1 MRAHVCTGYVAL
13 VIAYQFVLVA
23 AFLLRAP
30 VRIAERRSC
39 LPRLLQGCGGGS
51 HTSLSSSPIRY
62 RIAHIGAAEA
72 VERIFSAD
80 PEASPRSKALP
91 LNVVEE
97 FFAIKR
103 ENKGPQLKQ
112 SLSRAQVEWAEWEIR
127 RFGYKLGTANRQ
139 LRQLAEKH
147 KALRNSFTSSKEEL
161 DKVRQA
167 KHEVSV
173 KLRIASRLRRLF
185 ITYKNGLLANVQPRV
200 PYVPLKYRSENVPAD
215 FYSLGTRKHNNVKK
229 FAKLKQHK
237 EVEGKD
243 QIRPASQSTELTDR
257 QGAELS
263 PSVGGRK
270 GINNVR
276 SYLHR
281 KLVADD
287 ADQRSTESVS
297 PHWEADDAVPSL
309 HNPGDESPDRVG
321 DTEDFTSHPNFDLL
335 TQKSGER
342 PALGDSRQQKVRS
355 SGGVSKD
362 KAQVEREILGLIAEA
377 KNQAPKYRLDTGK
390 IPDRTDGCPRDCK
403 MYPGYNVKN
412 TGRSSP
418 GSDGVSASS
427 GSSSERLPS
436 VYGVNYG
443 VQQRPFAASPYGGWQ
458 AQMQTMGAQVVNY
471 NTPADIN
478 AAHMGDQSAASMSQ
492 RQSQLSQMGVPG
504 MHGSQLVTPYAVS
517 NVVHLPASAVA
528 AGHVVLM
535 GYGGHPMQTYPVGV
549 GDAYSQLTQFDP
561 QNAAMRFGDT
571 SMEGDAAYS
580 NMPLG
585 TQYPQDEASLGLEQ
599 MLPNASM
606 ESMSQPESPSAAAST
621 SPPNAAS
628 QPIQLQE
635 DMNPLPCHQ
644 GDVPQESIFEYPS
657 PELDPAKHLR
667 KIRVKRHVSSE
678 GNDSSMS
685 VPFPNV
691 KAEGGKFWEVRV
703 NIEEEFRRLLPQMPQ
718 NSDELIAMARP
729 HIEIEVSFFSE
740 LGGIYQEY
748 EDETAIINENL
759 DTLRKQLNELH
770 LLMGRTVPSKLT
782 EPIKIHDLSIWE
794 PVLKEM
800 NDFQDLVDYE
810 HREKRRKF
818 KALSAAAQKQASR
831 FENRKLALEQEEIKQ
846 RKQHC
851 KNVANAMAIYWKKI
865 ERFAWERMKR
875 DLQATLIEKKRM
887 RLDKFVEDAIKL
899 SITKNDKVKGDG
911 KTKRESQESK
921 RHHTEDEVKDEP
933 YLSAEM
939 EAHSQPETID
949 VKKESVKKERHGS
962 GSAATGDDS
971 TRDDE
976 AAKGVADDEF
986 VISEEMK
993 RMERDDALLDM
1004 AMEKE
1009 EQLDQEAGNQKKE
1022 LNALEDDLNV
1032 PIEEILRRYKEEEE
1046 KFKEEHNVSS
1056 HSDADDE
1063 TEVTSEHSDTER
1075 HSADGNDAGDEM
1087 DVDDE
1092 DGTEDETEAEDE
1104 GDTEVVPPPS
1114 LAATRSKRRR
1124 PEATL
1129 ASSDAVKDEATDD
1142 NKAGTQEGGK
1152 DDMEAEFTLGDDKF
1166 KEQEDEDVH
1175 LDEAIS
1181 DEHSDNEAGK
1191 QERVK
1196 EISALEE
1203 DANLPI
1209 EELIARY
1216 RAAGGY
1222 GESDDMSMDDS
1233 ASQAASDTDSDDTKM
1248 HDASKGDELTDEP
1261 ECDDSTAESSTDED
1275 AVQVPSLI
1283 RATLRPYQIDGLRWL
1298 ASLYRKGSNGILAD
1312 EMGLGKTLQ
1321 TIALLAH
1328 LACDHGNWGPHLIVV
1343 PTSVLLNWEME
1354 FKKFCPGFM
1363 ILSYYGSPAERAK
1376 KRIGWN
1382 KEHAFNVCIASYAT
1396 VVQDSYILKR
1406 KSWVYMVLDEAQNIK
1421 NFHSKRWQ
1429 TLLTFN
1435 TQGRILLT
1443 GTPLQNSL
1451 QELWSLMHFIL
1462 PDVFTSHSEFKE
1474 WFSDPLTESI
1484 EREQMNGEGN
1494 KQDLQTSHLVKKLHT
1509 VLRPYL
1515 LRRLK
1520 KDVEKQMP
1528 SKYEHVIKCYLSRR
1542 QRVLY
1547 DEFISS
1553 RSAVEALKN
1562 PNYRSMLF
1570 VLMQL
1575 RKICNHP
1582 DQLQSRPVETP
1593 YYDPIMMENVMFPS
1607 MFLLPESRPGARLYR
1622 HEVIN
1627 MRPYPSETLPIMV
1640 GSRDHQDRVVLP
1652 LSFVKSFRGSKV
1664 PFQRVFRQNK
1674 NVYDKDVAQLPVV
1687 SRFPISKCLLSR
1699 KSGGRRKLT
1708 LSGFLIE
1715 SMLSAN
1721 PFDDVS
1727 RRNRG
1732 YLLTGHAPAERAQGL
1747 GPTVSIAAS
1756 SVCSEYDAAAGNFGY
1771 SGRFRHAVNKT
1782 VSMGLES
1789 GRSVSTSS
1797 PANAVKQDF
1806 DPFVNTRAAPYHA
1819 GPVVRNVNFYPQ
1831 MSEISDVS
1839 DSATDS
1845 NIVVCTTD
1853 DAVNDADPTG
1863 KGESNDFADQ
1873 TDEAN
1878 VVVNRRELLEVNDN
1892 FLLQKFTID
1901 RRPKPKAECF
1911 QKIVAPTVDDVVERN
1926 WWMLSRFVC
1935 TTGKV
1940 VECNPRRVV
1949 VFGPGGVT
1957 WNSRQEATADRI
1969 HSKLQRPSS
1978 FAYFKETK
1986 CSIEHAR
1993 GLQKVLFPPRSL
2005 LHDDCGKFL
2014 VLGRLLKKL
2023 KSEGHRCLLYT
2034 QFSKMLDIL
2043 ENWINFMGFT
2053 YVRLDG
2059 STKVDMRQ
2067 RIVTRFNENEKIFL
2081 FISSTRAGGVGL
2093 TLTGADTVI
2102 FYDTDWNPAMD
2113 RQAMDRCHRIG
2124 QTREVNVYRLIS
2136 EHTVEENIWRK
2147 QLQKRRL
2154 DDIVVDKGNF
2164 DSEHH
2169 NWFSNVDTLM
2179 TILKQQTA
2187 EGRENAAEDDDI
2199 YGKKV
2204 LHESQAP
2211 ELDDAVGG
2219 DGPPPRVVNMLAEAE
2234 DEDDVNALKNRSKEA
2249 RTANKDFQDFSG
2261 DMISTMPALVAY
2273 SIQLLLT
2280 YLTPTLVA
2288 QRDEMKVKIK
2298 VESMDS
2304 AVEED
2309 SESSASEVGY
2319 GSDPESS
2326 E

>member
-1 MRAHVCTGYVAL
+1 
-13 VIAYQFVLVA
+13 
-23 AFLLRAP
+23 
-30 VRIAERRSC
+30 
-39 LPRLLQGCGGGS
+39 
-51 HTSLSSSPIRY
+51 
-62 RIAHIGAAEA
+62 
-72 VERIFSAD
+72 
-80 PEASPRSKALP
+80 
-91 LNVVEE
+91 
-97 FFAIKR
+97 
-103 ENKGPQLKQ
+103 
-112 SLSRAQVEWAEWEIR
+112 
-127 RFGYKLGTANRQ
+127 
-139 LRQLAEKH
+139 
-147 KALRNSFTSSKEEL
+147 
-161 DKVRQA
+161 
-167 KHEVSV
+167 
-173 KLRIASRLRRLF
+173 
-185 ITYKNGLLANVQPRV
+185 
-200 PYVPLKYRSENVPAD
+200 
-215 FYSLGTRKHNNVKK
+215 
-229 FAKLKQHK
+229 
-237 EVEGKD
+237 
-243 QIRPASQSTELTDR
+243 
-257 QGAELS
+257 
-263 PSVGGRK
+263 
-270 GINNVR
+270 
-276 SYLHR
+276 
-281 KLVADD
+281 
-287 ADQRSTESVS
+287 
-297 PHWEADDAVPSL
+297 
-309 HNPGDESPDRVG
+309 
-321 DTEDFTSHPNFDLL
+321 
-335 TQKSGER
+335 
-342 PALGDSRQQKVRS
+342 
-355 SGGVSKD
+355 
-362 KAQVEREILGLIAEA
+362 
-377 KNQAPKYRLDTGK
+377 
-390 IPDRTDGCPRDCK
+390 
-403 MYPGYNVKN
+403 
-412 TGRSSP
+412 
-418 GSDGVSASS
+418 
-427 GSSSERLPS
+427 
-436 VYGVNYG
+436 
-443 VQQRPFAASPYGGWQ
+443 
-458 AQMQTMGAQVVNY
+458 MQNMGAQVVNY
-471 NTPADIN
+471 TSPGDIN
-478 AAHMGDQSAASMSQ
+478 AAQLGDQSANAMVP
-492 RQSQLSQMGVPG
+492 RQSQLSQMTVPG
-504 MHGSQLVTPYAVS
+504 VHGSQLVAPYAVS
-517 NVVHLPASAVA
+517 NVVHLPAAAVA

-535 GYGGHPMQTYPVGV
+535 GYGAHPVPTYPLGV
-549 GDAYSQLTQFDP
+549 GEAYPQLAQFDS
-561 QNAAMRFGDT
+561 QNSTRRFGST
-571 SMEGDAAYS
+571 SIEGDAAYV

-585 TQYPQDEASLGLEQ
+585 AQYPQPEAPLGIAPT
-599 MLPNASM
+599 MPNASK
-606 ESMSQPESPSAAAST
+606 ESTPRIASLPESPSAEAAVS
-621 SPPNAAS
+621 SPNAAS
-628 QPIQLQE
+628 IAAQPQG
-635 DMNPLPCHQ
+635 DTNPLPPQHR
-644 GDVPQESIFEYPS
+644 DAPQEPTPDCASS
-657 PELDPAKHLR
+657 ELDHARHLR
-667 KIRVKRHVSSE
+667 KVKVRRHASSE
-678 GNDSSMS
+678 SSDSLAPL
-685 VPFPNV
+685 PFPSG
-691 KAEGGKFWEVRV
+691 KAGAAKWWGIKV
-703 NIEEEFRRLLPQMPQ
+703 NIEEEFRRLLPHMPQ
-718 NSDELIAMARP
+718 NTDELIAMAKP
-729 HIEIEVSFFSE
+729 HVDIELSFFTE
-740 LGGIYQEY
+740 LGGIYKEF
-748 EDETAIINENL
+748 EDETAMITENL

-770 LLMGRTVPSKLT
+770 ILMGRTVPSKLT

-818 KALSAAAQKQASR
+818 KAISAAAQKQASK
-831 FENRKLALEQEEIKQ
+831 FENRKMALELDEIKQ
-846 RKQHC
+846 RKQQC
-851 KNVANAMAIYWKKI
+851 KTVANAIAIYWKKI

-899 SITKNDKVKGDG
+899 SITKNDKVRADG
-911 KTKRESQESK
+911 KMKRESHDIK
-921 RHHTEDEVKDEP
+921 RQHTDEVTDEP
-933 YLSAEM
+933 AS
-939 EAHSQPETID
+939 
-949 VKKESVKKERHGS
+949 SVKTADHGEPRTDYVKEEFVKVERRDAGS
-962 GSAATGDDS
+962 PSTASDT
-971 TRDDE
+971 TRDDG
-976 AAKGVADDEF
+976 ATKGVADDEF

-1009 EQLDQEAGNQKKE
+1009 EQLDEAAGSQTKE
-1022 LNALEDDLNV
+1022 LNALEDDLNL
-1032 PIEEILRRYKEEEE
+1032 PIEEILRRYREEEE
-1046 KFKEEHNVSS
+1046 KFKEEHDISS
-1056 HSDADDE
+1056 HSEADDG
-1063 TEVTSEHSDTER
+1063 TEMSSSEHSDNELR
-1075 HSADGNDAGDEM
+1075 SEEENDGGDEM

-1092 DGTEDETEAEDE
+1092 DGSEDETDSEDE
-1104 GDTEVVPPPS
+1104 KGDKELVPPQS
-1114 LAATRSKRRR
+1114 LAATRSKRHR
-1124 PEATL
+1124 PESFTATP
-1129 ASSDAVKDEATDD
+1129 DAAKGESREDT
-1142 NKAGTQEGGK
+1142 KSGSQEGGK
-1152 DDMEAEFTLGDDKF
+1152 DDMEAEFTLGDDRF
-1166 KEQEDEDVH
+1166 KEQEDEDLH

-1181 DEHSDNEAGK
+1181 DEHSDNETGK

-1216 RAAGGY
+1216 RATGGY
-1222 GESDDMSMDDS
+1222 GESSDDMSVEETE
-1233 ASQAASDTDSDDTKM
+1233 SQTASDSEGDDAKTV
-1248 HDASKGDELTDEP
+1248 DGSKEDEFSGEA
-1261 ECDDSTAESSTDED
+1261 ERDDSTAESSADDED

-1363 ILSYYGSPAERAK
+1363 IVSYYGSPAERAK

-1435 TQGRILLT
+1435 TEGRILLT

-1494 KQDLQTSHLVKKLHT
+1494 QQDLQTSHLVQKLHT

-1593 YYDPIMMENVMFPS
+1593 YYDPAMMENVAFPM
-1607 MFLLPESRPGARLYR
+1607 MFLLPELRRGARLY
-1622 HEVIN
+1622 HHDVID
-1627 MRPYPSETLPIMV
+1627 MRVHPSETLPIMV
-1640 GSRDHQDRVVLP
+1640 GARGHQDRVVLP
-1652 LSFVKSFRGSKV
+1652 PSFVRSFRGSKV
-1664 PFQRVFRQNK
+1664 QFQRVFRQN
-1674 NVYDKDVAQLPVV
+1674 NNAYDGDVAQLPVV

-1708 LSGFLIE
+1708 LSGFLVE
-1715 SMLSAN
+1715 HMLSGN
-1721 PFDDVS
+1721 PFEDI
-1727 RRNRG
+1727 RRRHMRCSP
-1732 YLLTGHAPAERAQGL
+1732 TRRASVGREYDQTL
-1747 GPTVSIAAS
+1747 GPSISITAS
-1756 SVCSEYDAAAGNFGY
+1756 SCAFSESDATSTNFGFHD
-1771 SGRFRHAVNKT
+1771 RFQQVGNGIVA
-1782 VSMGLES
+1782 MALDS

-1797 PANAVKQDF
+1797 PANAVMQDI
-1806 DPFVNTRAAPYHA
+1806 DPFVNIPTPPHHA
-1819 GPVVRNVNFYPQ
+1819 GPMMHNMDYFLPT
-1831 MSEISDVS
+1831 SDISDVS
-1839 DSATDS
+1839 DFATES
-1845 NIVVCTTD
+1845 NYVVCTTD
-1853 DAVNDADPTG
+1853 DATHDVDPTVMHEP
-1863 KGESNDFADQ
+1863 KYFARQID
-1873 TDEAN
+1873 DSN
-1878 VVVNRRELLEVNDN
+1878 VVVNKRELLEVNDS
-1892 FLLQKFTID
+1892 FLLNKFTID
-1901 RRPKPKAECF
+1901 RRPKPKAEFF
-1911 QKIVAPTVDDVVERN
+1911 QKIIAPTVDDVVERN

-1949 VFGPGGVT
+1949 MVGQGGVA
-1957 WNSRQEATADRI
+1957 WNCRQEATAQRI

-1978 FAYFKETK
+1978 FRYFKETK

-2014 VLGRLLKKL
+2014 VLGRLLKRL

-2067 RIVTRFNENEKIFL
+2067 RIVTKFNENEKIFL

-2187 EGRENAAEDDDI
+2187 EGRENATDDDDI

-2211 ELDDAVGG
+2211 EMDAAIGHH
-2219 DGPPPRVVNMLAEAE
+2219 GPPPRVVNMLVEAE
-2234 DEDDVNALKNRSKEA
+2234 DEDDANALKNRSKEA
-2249 RTANKDFQDFSG
+2249 RSANKDFQDFSG
-2261 DMISTMPALVAY
+2261 DMISSMPALVAY
-2273 SIQLLLT
+2273 SIQLLLN
-2280 YLTPTLVA
+2280 YLTPTLIA

-2319 GSDPESS
+2319 GYDSESS